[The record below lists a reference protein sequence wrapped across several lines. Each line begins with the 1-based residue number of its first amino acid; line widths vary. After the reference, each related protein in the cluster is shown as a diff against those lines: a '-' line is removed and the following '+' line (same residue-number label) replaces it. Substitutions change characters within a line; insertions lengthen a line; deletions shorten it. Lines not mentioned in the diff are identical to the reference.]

1 MSFLNPILLA
11 GLAAFL
17 IPLIIHLLNKRK
29 VVTVR
34 WGPMHLLHEALRQK
48 KRNVKVEQK
57 LLLAVRI
64 SIPILLALCLALP
77 VISALSQLP
86 GFDKTSLLVLLD
98 NSFSMRAPG
107 TGGTPRDKARND
119 LRQTLTGLS
128 RGSDASVILAGAPA
142 RRLLPQTTTDLES
155 LPTRLESEPSLSG
168 PLALQDA
175 FQLAQAEL
183 PKMATAAREVLVV
196 SDFKWSDWR
205 HLSEGGTLPA
215 LEGLLKQEHPPL
227 VTFLRAPSDT
237 ESNLAV
243 VSVEPSAFVVA
254 RGQAIALRA
263 RIQNHGPR
271 AYQDVAVHLEANG
284 ARMRSTRVSIA
295 PNSESVLT
303 LSHTLDTA
311 GDQAVTVRVE
321 GDSLPDDNAFSVII
335 PVREQ
340 VNCLLVRGKSRSGP
354 LEGATDFLEIAL
366 TPHQSAATTLKDVIR
381 TGVVEHQSIRDKS
394 FEGSEVAILANVERL
409 NDRQVQE
416 LEEFVQRG
424 GGLVIFAGPD
434 MDLRWYQEKLYNKGK
449 GLLPCSFNGFG
460 HVDEGQTP
468 ARILNQRHTHPAITY
483 FNDARGMRLQ
493 DAAFTHWLKFDKIE
507 GEARPIL
514 NLDRGDALMVEKPL
528 GKGRV
533 IAVASTAN
541 AQWSN
546 LPLQPAFVPLMQRV
560 VTYLATQNAAPQ
572 SQLCGS
578 VLRASLGT
586 QQAKSNYELKDPA
599 SKVKE
604 LTPRADR
611 DGVIFV
617 DYADTLV
624 PGIYELKAKDSP
636 GAEVRRF
643 AFNLNPAESNLDP
656 MPEEAIRTMAQRL
669 GATYA
674 ASQDEYARLDRT
686 RRHGAEAWQPLLFAL
701 IIFLFAE
708 VFLQQRISRA

>member
-11 GLAAFL
+11 GAAAFL

-29 VVTVR
+29 VITVL

-48 KRNVKVEQK
+48 KRNVKMEQK

-77 VISALSQLP
+77 VLSALSQLP
-86 GFDKTSLLVLLD
+86 GFDKTSLLVVLD

-107 TGGTPRDKARND
+107 TGGTARDKARND
-119 LRQTLTGLS
+119 LRQTYTTLS
-128 RGSDASVILAGAPA
+128 RGSDTAVILAGAPPH
-142 RRLLPQTTTDLES
+142 RLTAEPTSDLEAV
-155 LPTRLESEPSLSG
+155 PTLLENEPSLGG
-168 PLALQDA
+168 PLALQDT
-175 FQLAQAEL
+175 FQLVQADL
-183 PKMATAAREVLVV
+183 GKLATPAREVLLV

-205 HLSEGGTLPA
+205 QLAEGGTLPA
-215 LEGLLKQEHPPL
+215 LESILKQERPPL
-227 VTFLRAPSDT
+227 VTFLRSSGDT

-254 RGQAIALRA
+254 RGQMIALRA
-263 RIQNHGPR
+263 RIQNHGPQ

-284 ARMRSTRVSIA
+284 ARLRSTRVSVA
-295 PNSESVLT
+295 PNSESVITLT
-303 LSHTLDTA
+303 HTFDA
-311 GDQAVTVRVE
+311 PGDQALTVRVE
-321 GDSLPDDNAFSVII
+321 GDSLPDDNAYSVII

-354 LEGATDFLEIAL
+354 LEGATDFLEIGL

-381 TGVVEHQSIRDKS
+381 TGVIDDHAMRDKTLD
-394 FEGSEVAILANVERL
+394 GSEVVILANVNRL

-416 LEEFVQRG
+416 LEEYVQRG
-424 GGLVIFAGPD
+424 GGLIIFMGPD
-434 MDLRWYQEKLYNKGK
+434 MDMRWYQEKLYQNGK
-449 GLLPCSFNGFG
+449 GLLPCTLNGFG

-483 FNDARGMRLQ
+483 FNEARGMRLQ
-493 DAAFTHWLKFDKIE
+493 DAAFTHWVKFDKVE
-507 GEARPIL
+507 GDARPIL
-514 NLDRGDALMVEKPL
+514 NLDRGDPLMVEKPR

-533 IAVASTAN
+533 IAVATTAN

-546 LPLQPAFVPLMQRV
+546 LPLQPAFVPLIQRL

-572 SQLCGS
+572 SQMCGT

-586 QQAKSNYELKDPA
+586 EQVKGNYELKDPM
-599 SKVKE
+599 SRTREV
-604 LTPRADR
+604 TPRADR

-617 DYADTLV
+617 DHSDTAV
-624 PGIYELKAKDSP
+624 PGIYELRAKNVP
-636 GAEVRRF
+636 GALVRRF
-643 AFNLNPAESNLDP
+643 AFNLNPAESNLSA
-656 MPEEAIRTMAQRL
+656 MPEENIRAMAQRL
-669 GATYA
+669 GASYA
-674 ASQDEYARLDRT
+674 SSQDEYARLDRT

-701 IIFLFAE
+701 LLFLFAE